1 MQELCTMLHLSDMK
15 NNLNICIDSHLSS
28 QLTRSLPEDNNNAKQ
43 EPILL
48 YN

>member
-1 MQELCTMLHLSDMK
+1 MLHLSDMK
-15 NNLNICIDSHLSS
+15 NNLNICIDSYLLSR
-28 QLTRSLPEDNNNAKQ
+28 LTGSLLEDNNNAKQ

>member
-1 MQELCTMLHLSDMK
+1 MLAWSDMR
-15 NNLNICIDSHLSS
+15 NNLNICIDFNLLS
-28 QLTRSLPEDNNNAKQ
+28 QLTASLLEDNNNAKQ